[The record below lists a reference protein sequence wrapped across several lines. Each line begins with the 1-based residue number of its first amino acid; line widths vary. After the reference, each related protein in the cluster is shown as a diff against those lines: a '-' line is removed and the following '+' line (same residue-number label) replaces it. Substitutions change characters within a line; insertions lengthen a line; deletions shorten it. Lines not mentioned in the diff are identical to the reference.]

1 MYSLPKKIIL
11 ISLLGAVLP
20 IVYVY
25 INVIFP
31 SINVH
36 SIKLF
41 APAYAAD
48 VKTAGGQVHPTSPKL
63 PTFNRRLD
71 VYEFIVGIFLSGLGL
86 VALVLAFLRWKTK
99 DWLLISF
106 GVFCF
111 LYGARTNA
119 FQFLFEA
126 SRHPFVE
133 CGRLPLLLLLSPS

>member
-20 IVYVY
+20 TAYVY
-25 INVIFP
+25 INVIFA
-31 SINVH
+31 SINGH
-36 SIKLF
+36 PIKPF

-48 VKTAGGQVHPTSPKL
+48 FKTAGDQNHSTSPKL

-99 DWLLISF
+99 DRLLISF

-119 FQFLFEA
+119 FQFPGPRLF
-126 SRHPFVE
+126 RVLKRPVVI
-133 CGRLPLLLLLSPS
+133 